1 MKRGYY
7 TPTFC
12 VRKNRKIGFIFFLP
26 WWEYE
31 SSGLAALGQHPVMA
45 AAGIAIQLLTLS
57 NNDGPID
64 PVVGTGR

>member
-1 MKRGYY
+1 LREKESEKLVSY
-7 TPTFC
+7 
-12 VRKNRKIGFIFFLP
+12 FFLP

>member
-1 MKRGYY
+1 MVSY
-7 TPTFC
+7 
-12 VRKNRKIGFIFFLP
+12 FFLP

-45 AAGIAIQLLTLS
+45 AAGDGIAIQLLTLS